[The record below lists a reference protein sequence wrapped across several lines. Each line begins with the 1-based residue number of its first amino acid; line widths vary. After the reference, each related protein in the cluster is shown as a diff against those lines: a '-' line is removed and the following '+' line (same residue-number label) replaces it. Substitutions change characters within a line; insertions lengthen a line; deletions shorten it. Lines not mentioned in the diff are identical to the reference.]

1 MGLVAHKTAVLLGGA
16 AMALVVGMSQVAA
29 QDVATTNE
37 GEKQG
42 RVTLLQRIVIG
53 AGVEKVAI
61 DTPQS
66 VSVIEQEDIDNEQA
80 STVGEILRSIPGVN
94 TSSSDRVLGQSFNIR
109 GIGGSETAGEEGR
122 IIVNV
127 DGATKFYE
135 QYRMGSLFTDP
146 ELFKRVE
153 VLRGPASSTLYG
165 SGALGGV
172 INFTTKDASDF
183 IAEGGRG
190 ALKLKGSYDSNGDGW
205 LGSAVLAHRF
215 SEDFDF
221 LLAGNYR
228 TANPYE
234 TGDGSIIKS
243 SEFDSW
249 SGLAKAT
256 IGVGDEGTLRASY
269 QHWDSDA
276 QDQDYVQIGGPLS
289 SFIPG
294 LPPTI
299 TGFGTVD
306 RRVVDRTAVL
316 AYENPFSDNDML
328 DLSVSASFS
337 ATSVEQRNA
346 TGIPAVGF
354 VCPVT
359 GTGNETPTLFCDTDF
374 SYNTWQLKAEN
385 TSSWFGDTWENHL
398 TYGWQTSHQT
408 RKAVAYFGNGDPF
421 GFGYHP
427 EGTDFKTGI
436 YVQNEFIWDDRL
448 TIIPGARIDW
458 RKLTP
463 ADSSPLTES
472 TDDWAFSPK
481 LAAHYKLNDMFAVFG
496 SYAHTERFPTLD
508 ETFQSD
514 RTPGGSY
521 GLEKERSDNFE
532 AGVAASFYDL
542 VQPGDGMQVKLT
554 GFYNNVNDLIVSCF
568 GASGPC
574 GPTGTF
580 TEHYAN
586 VNNARIYGAE
596 VEMAYDSDYVFASAS
611 YAHTIGKDR
620 DTDAYLNTVAPHEFA
635 LTLGGRLPEH
645 GLSFGW
651 RARFVAAPQNPDLRS
666 DTPVPAASSVR
677 YARSFN
683 THDIF
688 MSWRPQDGAM
698 KGWEVIAGVDNLF
711 NEQYKEFLHNEPAK
725 GRTFKVTL
733 AKQFDY

>member
-1 MGLVAHKTAVLLGGA
+1 MGLVARKTAVLLGGA
-16 AMALVVGMSQVAA
+16 AMAMVVGISQVSA
-29 QDVATTNE
+29 QETTTNQA
-37 GEKQG
+37 EKRS
-42 RVTLLQRIVIG
+42 RVTLLQRLVVG

-61 DTPQS
+61 DTPQA

-80 STVGEILRSIPGVN
+80 STVGEVLQSIPGVN
-94 TSSSDRVLGQSFNIR
+94 TGSSDRVLGQSFNIR

-127 DGATKFYE
+127 DGAAKFYE
-135 QYRMGSLFTDP
+135 QYRMGSLFSDP

-183 IAEGGRG
+183 IADGGNG
-190 ALKLKGSYDSNGDGW
+190 ALRLKGSYNSNGKGW

-228 TANPYE
+228 TSDPYK
-234 TGDGSIIKS
+234 TGDGSIIQS
-243 SEFDSW
+243 SDVSAW

-256 IGVGDEGTLRASY
+256 MRVGEEGTLRASY

-289 SFIPG
+289 SFMPG

-306 RRVVDRTAVL
+306 RHVVDRTAVL
-316 AYENPFSDNDML
+316 SYENPFTDNDML
-328 DLSVSASFS
+328 DVKISASYS
-337 ATSVEQRNA
+337 ATGVEQRNA

-354 VCPVT
+354 VCPVS
-359 GTGNETPTLFCDTDF
+359 GTGNETQTLFCDTDF
-374 SYNTWQLKAEN
+374 AYNTWQLKAEN
-385 TSSWFGDTWENHL
+385 TSTWFGESWENHL

-408 RKAVAYFGNGDPF
+408 RKATAYFGNGTPF

-436 YVQNEFIWDDRL
+436 YVQNEFIWDERL
-448 TIIPGARIDW
+448 TLIPGVRVDW

-463 ADSSPLTES
+463 GGSSTLTEA

-481 LAAHYKLNDMFAVFG
+481 VAAHYKLNDIFAVFG

-514 RTPGGSY
+514 RTAGSY
-521 GLEKERSDNFE
+521 GLRPERSDNFE
-532 AGVAASFYDL
+532 AGVAASFFDV
-542 VQPGDGMQVKLT
+542 VQPGDGLQVKLT
-554 GFYNNVNDLIVSCF
+554 GFQNNIRDLIVSCF
-568 GASGPC
+568 GAGGPC

-580 TEHYAN
+580 IEHYAN
-586 VNNARIYGAE
+586 INDARIYGAE
-596 VEMAYDSDYVFASAS
+596 IEMAYDSDYVFASAS

-620 DTDAYLNTVAPHEFA
+620 DTGDYLNTVAPHEFA
-635 LTLGGRLPEH
+635 LTLGGKLPEH
-645 GLSFGW
+645 GLAFGW
-651 RARFVAAPQNPDLRS
+651 RSRFVAAPQNPALRS
-666 DTPVPAASSVR
+666 ETPVPAASSVR
-677 YARSFN
+677 YADSFN
-683 THDIF
+683 VHDVF
-688 MSWRPQDGAM
+688 MSWRPQEGAM
-698 KGWEVIAGVDNLF
+698 QGWEVIAGVDNLF
-711 NEQYKEFLHNEPAK
+711 NKQYKEFLHNEPAK
-725 GRTFKVTL
+725 GRTFKFTL
-733 AKQFDY
+733 AKQFNY